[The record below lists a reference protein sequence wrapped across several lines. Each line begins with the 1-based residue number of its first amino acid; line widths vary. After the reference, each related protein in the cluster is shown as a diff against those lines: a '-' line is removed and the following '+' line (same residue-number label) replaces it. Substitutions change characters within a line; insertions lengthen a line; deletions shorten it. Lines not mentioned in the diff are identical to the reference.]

1 MRALLGRLA
10 KLAKSN
16 PDVAAQ
22 VGTGS
27 ALAGGFG
34 LLTGGP
40 VAGVAYGAADFLT
53 SYPATLA
60 ARKLGQKYITK
71 PVNVPRPLQRFLGKQ
86 VEPQTI
92 RGAVEGTVNLGA
104 SLASPLAVDATIGRA
119 LYPQPTEQSQQQQ
132 IMQEMQQRAAINQ
145 MEVPQAVAPG
155 TQFQMQ
161 GIEQTFL
168 KNYVKPQSYVA
179 ELMPEYEQYLAQIR
193 NPLG

>member
-10 KLAKSN
+10 NLAKTN
-16 PDVAAQ
+16 TDIAAQ

-71 PVNVPRPLQRFLGKQ
+71 PVNVLGKQ
-86 VEPQTI
+86 IKPETV

-104 SLASPLAVDATIGRA
+104 SLASPLVVDATIGRA

-132 IMQEMQQRAAINQ
+132 IMQEMQQRAAVNQ
-145 MEVPQAVAPG
+145 MASPQAVAPG